1 MDEKHLNEVKDL
13 YNVIYDIYTDM
24 PLESE
29 CTQEENVVYDDIVNL
44 KMSIEELFEVKC
56 MKEYIRR

>member
-1 MDEKHLNEVKDL
+1 MDEKHLNEVKYL

-29 CTQEENVVYDDIVNL
+29 CTQDENVVYDDIVNL
-44 KMSIEELFEVKC
+44 KMSIEELFEEKGV
-56 MKEYIRR
+56 KEYIRR

>member
-13 YNVIYDIYTDM
+13 YNAICDIYTDM

-29 CTQEENVVYDDIVNL
+29 CTKDENVVYDDIVNL
-44 KMSIEELFEVKC
+44 KMSIDELFEVKG
-56 MKEYIRR
+56 MKEYICR

>member
-1 MDEKHLNEVKDL
+1 MDEKHLNEVKYL

-29 CTQEENVVYDDIVNL
+29 CTQDENVVYDDIVNL
-44 KMSIEELFEVKC
+44 KMSIEELFEVKGV
-56 MKEYIRR
+56 KEYIRR